1 MAYQSLD
8 PIDLSTAAVGDSYT
22 ALPSGQ
28 YEGVSQVLLTNN
40 SGFAF
45 NISASSMGEL
55 PPLSAYSS
63 AAYNAPPNGGALT
76 ATISGGQPG
85 NQPPVQLGIMLAFG
99 TSNFGGVSQA
109 VGSVNIGS
117 EVNITGNV
125 TVDSITGTVDA
136 NITNANLPVSG
147 SVDANITNATLTV
160 DGTVSLTAGQ
170 VVEVTNQA
178 GGSLT
183 VAGTVDATVQNAT
196 IESGT
201 VDISIMPI
209 GTLLATLAP
218 GSISYTID
226 AATVADNN
234 TLTICGVPADLTHLG
249 SISNAAAPNY
259 PVPFGNMTS
268 PGVDTG
274 PVAVVVDVPANMG
287 VVIQFTTPP
296 ANELLVYGSTGVELV
311 AATVT
316 NLPMATMGENTQAL
330 QVRPHLTTV
339 PISVGSPAAGADW
352 AFTLPY
358 PARVRAIYA
367 SLTTDST
374 AGSRVPAFVVNLGQP
389 YVVSFG
395 ANDTAISPPSWA
407 LYTVGPSSA
416 VNLTAAIG
424 APQMAAPGTD
434 GRIFATLPDF
444 GVMATGQSVSSS
456 TLGLQSGDQWSSI
469 NVLLE
474 PA

>member
-45 NISASSMGEL
+45 AISASSMGEL

-117 EVNITGNV
+117 EVNITGN
-125 TVDSITGTVDA
+125 
-136 NITNANLPVSG
+136 
-147 SVDANITNATLTV
+147 VDANITNATLTV

-259 PVPFGNMTS
+259 PVPFGNVTS

-330 QVRPHLTTV
+330 QVRPHVPVQTV
-339 PISVGSPAAGADW
+339 SVGNPAAGANWSFALPWPAKVKAVTAELVSAAGGSNPALDVAGVALYW
-352 AFTLPY
+352 ETGTLSTGTYYLKAWPGP
-358 PARVRAIYA
+358 PALA
-367 SLTTDST
+367 
-374 AGSRVPAFVVNLGQP
+374 
-389 YVVSFG
+389 VVSQLGNILLAIPDMGVLPAG
-395 ANDTAISPPSWA
+395 ATI
-407 LYTVGPSSA
+407 TG
-416 VNLTAAIG
+416 
-424 APQMAAPGTD
+424 
-434 GRIFATLPDF
+434 
-444 GVMATGQSVSSS
+444 TGQAA
-456 TLGLQSGDQWSSI
+456 GDQWSNI
-469 NVLLE
+469 NVVLE

>member
-45 NISASSMGEL
+45 AISASSMGEL

-136 NITNANLPVSG
+136 NITNA
-147 SVDANITNATLTV
+147 TLTV

-196 IESGT
+196 I
-201 VDISIMPI
+201 
-209 GTLLATLAP
+209 
-218 GSISYTID
+218 
-226 AATVADNN
+226 VA
-234 TLTICGVPADLTHLG
+234 
-249 SISNAAAPNY
+249 
-259 PVPFGNMTS
+259 
-268 PGVDTG
+268 
-274 PVAVVVDVPANMG
+274 MG
-287 VVIQFTTPP
+287 K
-296 ANELLVYGSTGVELV
+296 LVTV
-311 AATVT
+311 AAT
-316 NLPMATMGENTQAL
+316 N
-330 QVRPHLTTV
+330 
-339 PISVGSPAAGADW
+339 
-352 AFTLPY
+352 
-358 PARVRAIYA
+358 
-367 SLTTDST
+367 ST
-374 AGSRVPAFVVNLGQP
+374 PVDP
-389 YVVSFG
+389 
-395 ANDTAISPPSWA
+395 
-407 LYTVGPSSA
+407 
-416 VNLTAAIG
+416 
-424 APQMAAPGTD
+424 
-434 GRIFATLPDF
+434 
-444 GVMATGQSVSSS
+444 
-456 TLGLQSGDQWSSI
+456 
-469 NVLLE
+469 
-474 PA
+474 

>member
-8 PIDLSTAAVGDSYT
+8 PIDLSAAAVGDSYT

-45 NISASSMGEL
+45 AISASSMGEL

-136 NITNANLPVSG
+136 NITNASIPVTG
-147 SVDANITNATLTV
+147 DVQANVTNATLTV

-201 VDISIMPI
+201 VDISTMPI
-209 GTLLATLAP
+209 GSLLTTLAP
-218 GSISYTID
+218 GANSYTID
-226 AATVADNN
+226 AATIAKSN
-234 TLTICGVPADLTHLG
+234 TLVLTGTPTDLSHLT
-249 SISNAAAPNY
+249 SVTTSTAPFY
-259 PVPFGNMTS
+259 ALPFGGIIL
-268 PGVDTG
+268 PGSNVPCVVMVALPTDVGVTIAFG
-274 PVAVVVDVPANMG
+274 NTPATAPVED
-287 VVIQFTTPP
+287 I
-296 ANELLVYGSTGVELV
+296 LVYGSTGVSMV
-311 AATVT
+311 AAAVT
-316 NLPMATMGENTQAL
+316 NLPLSAINPSGTPAVN
-330 QVRPHLTTV
+330 VRPHVPVQTV
-339 PISVGSPAAGADW
+339 SVGNPAAGADW
-352 AFTLPY
+352 SFALPW
-358 PARVRAIYA
+358 PARVKAVWAQLDSAAGGSNPTLYVAGVPLYWETGTLSAGTYYLRAWP
-367 SLTTDST
+367 
-374 AGSRVPAFVVNLGQP
+374 GPPALA
-389 YVVSFG
+389 VVSQFSNILLAFPDMGVLPAG
-395 ANDTAISPPSWA
+395 AVINAN
-407 LYTVGPSSA
+407 GQ
-416 VNLTAAIG
+416 AA
-424 APQMAAPGTD
+424 
-434 GRIFATLPDF
+434 
-444 GVMATGQSVSSS
+444 
-456 TLGLQSGDQWSSI
+456 GDQWSNI
-469 NVLLE
+469 NVVLE